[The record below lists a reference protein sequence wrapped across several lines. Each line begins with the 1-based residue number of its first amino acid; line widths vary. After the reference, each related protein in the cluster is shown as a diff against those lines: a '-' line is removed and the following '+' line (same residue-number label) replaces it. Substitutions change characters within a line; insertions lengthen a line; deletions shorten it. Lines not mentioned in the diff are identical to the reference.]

1 LNNVQFISHLKNI
14 IARTIQGEPL
24 TRYISNEIHQMR
36 DAEGTGEEEFEDRR
50 QKYETQTI
58 HHKGLQVF

>member
-36 DAEGTGEEEFEDRR
+36 DTEGTGEEGFEDRR

>member
-1 LNNVQFISHLKNI
+1 
-14 IARTIQGEPL
+14 
-24 TRYISNEIHQMR
+24 MR
-36 DAEGTGEEEFEDRR
+36 DAEGTSEEEFEDRR